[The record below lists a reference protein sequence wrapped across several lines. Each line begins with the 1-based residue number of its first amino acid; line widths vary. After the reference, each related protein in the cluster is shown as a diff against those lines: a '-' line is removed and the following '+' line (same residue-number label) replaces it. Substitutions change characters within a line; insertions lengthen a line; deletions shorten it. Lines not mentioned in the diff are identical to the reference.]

1 MGFIISNTKHTE
13 RQGHAYAYEDYVIE
27 RYNFRKEPNY
37 LSEWDAYTEDGT
49 PVQIKMHENKKSL
62 HLSGFENNMNR
73 NRDFLLIE
81 GIWEYNQSK
90 EKQIIQE
97 NIYLIPIKFWKK
109 QFPERESQLM
119 LNIFNGIDNTQN
131 TDSLWKYRLKQFKD
145 DWNTIDSIIT
155 PYFKRDKKGQKRIQ
169 CGVNYTNQKH
179 LQQFKIN

>member
-1 MGFIISNTKHTE
+1 MGFILSNTNHTE

-27 RYNFRKEPNY
+27 KYNFIKETNY

-49 PVQIKMHENKKSL
+49 PVQIKMHENNKSL

-81 GIWEYNQSK
+81 GIWEYNQNK

-119 LNIFNGIDNTQN
+119 LSIFDGIDNTQN
-131 TDSLWKYRLKQFKD
+131 TDALWKYRIKQFKD
-145 DWNTIDSIIT
+145 VWNTTGSIIT
-155 PYFKRDKKGQKRIQ
+155 PYFKRDRGVQKRIQ
-169 CGVNYTNQKH
+169 CGINYTNQKH
-179 LQQFKIN
+179 LQKFKIN